1 MQQEY
6 KEAMEKISLSDSD
19 KKRILAN
26 VKKACE
32 ESEEK
37 VISMDEFK
45 KRPRFSARQKG
56 MAAAVA
62 VLVVAITAV
71 VSKGFFGGKLKKQP
85 KQGEIVASSDE
96 EEWQELD
103 SIEAIAKETDC
114 RTYKLGNVSK
124 SYRVK
129 KVEVKK
135 KAKHVKITYRNKKKK
150 DKILFEYK

>member
-45 KRPRFSARQKG
+45 
-56 MAAAVA
+56 
-62 VLVVAITAV
+62 T
-71 VSKGFFGGKLKKQP
+71 VSYTHLTLP
-85 KQGEIVASSDE
+85 
-96 EEWQELD
+96 
-103 SIEAIAKETDC
+103 T
-114 RTYKLGNVSK
+114 N
-124 SYRVK
+124 
-129 KVEVKK
+129 
-135 KAKHVKITYRNKKKK
+135 
-150 DKILFEYK
+150 

>member
-62 VLVVAITAV
+62 VTCCCHYSCCI
-71 VSKGFFGGKLKKQP
+71 KRIFWRQ
-85 KQGEIVASSDE
+85 I
-96 EEWQELD
+96 
-103 SIEAIAKETDC
+103 KETA
-114 RTYKLGNVSK
+114 
-124 SYRVK
+124 
-129 KVEVKK
+129 
-135 KAKHVKITYRNKKKK
+135 KAG
-150 DKILFEYK
+150 

>member
-37 VISMDEFK
+37 VILMDEFK

-56 MAAAVA
+56 MR
-62 VLVVAITAV
+62 LPLRCLLLPLQLLYQ
-71 VSKGFFGGKLKKQP
+71 KDFL
-85 KQGEIVASSDE
+85 
-96 EEWQELD
+96 
-103 SIEAIAKETDC
+103 EA
-114 RTYKLGNVSK
+114 N
-124 SYRVK
+124 
-129 KVEVKK
+129 
-135 KAKHVKITYRNKKKK
+135 
-150 DKILFEYK
+150 

>member
-56 MAAAVA
+56 MAACRCGTCCCHYSCC
-62 VLVVAITAV
+62 I
-71 VSKGFFGGKLKKQP
+71 KRIFWRQ
-85 KQGEIVASSDE
+85 I
-96 EEWQELD
+96 
-103 SIEAIAKETDC
+103 KETA
-114 RTYKLGNVSK
+114 
-124 SYRVK
+124 
-129 KVEVKK
+129 
-135 KAKHVKITYRNKKKK
+135 KAG
-150 DKILFEYK
+150 

>member
-45 KRPRFSARQKG
+45 KRPRFSTRQKG

-85 KQGEIVASSDE
+85 LRQLLKRRTAARISLVMFPNHIV
-96 EEWQELD
+96 
-103 SIEAIAKETDC
+103 
-114 RTYKLGNVSK
+114 
-124 SYRVK
+124 
-129 KVEVKK
+129 
-135 KAKHVKITYRNKKKK
+135 
-150 DKILFEYK
+150 

>member
-45 KRPRFSARQKG
+45 KRPRFAAIKKGLICSAFK
-56 MAAAVA
+56 
-62 VLVVAITAV
+62 VAIFSLLCT
-71 VSKGFFGGKLKKQP
+71 
-85 KQGEIVASSDE
+85 
-96 EEWQELD
+96 
-103 SIEAIAKETDC
+103 
-114 RTYKLGNVSK
+114 
-124 SYRVK
+124 
-129 KVEVKK
+129 
-135 KAKHVKITYRNKKKK
+135 
-150 DKILFEYK
+150 ILSQ

>member
-56 MAAAVA
+56 GCRCGTCCCHYCRC
-62 VLVVAITAV
+62 I
-71 VSKGFFGGKLKKQP
+71 KRIFWRQ
-85 KQGEIVASSDE
+85 I
-96 EEWQELD
+96 
-103 SIEAIAKETDC
+103 KETA
-114 RTYKLGNVSK
+114 
-124 SYRVK
+124 
-129 KVEVKK
+129 
-135 KAKHVKITYRNKKKK
+135 KAG
-150 DKILFEYK
+150 

>member
-56 MAAAVA
+56 MAGACRCGTCCCHYSCC
-62 VLVVAITAV
+62 I
-71 VSKGFFGGKLKKQP
+71 KRIFWRQ
-85 KQGEIVASSDE
+85 I
-96 EEWQELD
+96 
-103 SIEAIAKETDC
+103 KETA
-114 RTYKLGNVSK
+114 
-124 SYRVK
+124 
-129 KVEVKK
+129 
-135 KAKHVKITYRNKKKK
+135 KAG
-150 DKILFEYK
+150 

>member
-56 MAAAVA
+56 MAGDAAQKTLK
-62 VLVVAITAV
+62 VLLPLQLLYQ
-71 VSKGFFGGKLKKQP
+71 KDFL
-85 KQGEIVASSDE
+85 
-96 EEWQELD
+96 
-103 SIEAIAKETDC
+103 EA
-114 RTYKLGNVSK
+114 N
-124 SYRVK
+124 
-129 KVEVKK
+129 
-135 KAKHVKITYRNKKKK
+135 
-150 DKILFEYK
+150 

>member
-37 VISMDEFK
+37 VILMDEFK

-56 MAAAVA
+56 MP
-62 VLVVAITAV
+62 LRCLLLPLQLLYQ
-71 VSKGFFGGKLKKQP
+71 KDFL
-85 KQGEIVASSDE
+85 
-96 EEWQELD
+96 
-103 SIEAIAKETDC
+103 EA
-114 RTYKLGNVSK
+114 N
-124 SYRVK
+124 
-129 KVEVKK
+129 
-135 KAKHVKITYRNKKKK
+135 
-150 DKILFEYK
+150 

>member
-37 VISMDEFK
+37 VILMDEFK

-71 VSKGFFGGKLKKQP
+71 VSKGFFGGKLKKQ
-85 KQGEIVASSDE
+85 QIGRA
-96 EEWQELD
+96 
-103 SIEAIAKETDC
+103 
-114 RTYKLGNVSK
+114 
-124 SYRVK
+124 
-129 KVEVKK
+129 
-135 KAKHVKITYRNKKKK
+135 HV
-150 DKILFEYK
+150 

>member
-45 KRPRFSARQKG
+45 KRH
-56 MAAAVA
+56 
-62 VLVVAITAV
+62 
-71 VSKGFFGGKLKKQP
+71 VSPL
-85 KQGEIVASSDE
+85 
-96 EEWQELD
+96 
-103 SIEAIAKETDC
+103 
-114 RTYKLGNVSK
+114 
-124 SYRVK
+124 VK
-129 KVEVKK
+129 KEWRLPLRCLLLPLQLL
-135 KAKHVKITYRNKKKK
+135 YQK
-150 DKILFEYK
+150 DFLEAN

>member
-1 MQQEY
+1 MPMMVMQQEY

-37 VISMDEFK
+37 VISMDEFM

-71 VSKGFFGGKLKKQP
+71 QA
-85 KQGEIVASSDE
+85 QTQDI
-96 EEWQELD
+96 
-103 SIEAIAKETDC
+103 
-114 RTYKLGNVSK
+114 
-124 SYRVK
+124 
-129 KVEVKK
+129 
-135 KAKHVKITYRNKKKK
+135 
-150 DKILFEYK
+150 

>member
-56 MAAAVA
+56 MAAARCGTCCCHYSCC
-62 VLVVAITAV
+62 I
-71 VSKGFFGGKLKKQP
+71 KRIFWRQ
-85 KQGEIVASSDE
+85 I
-96 EEWQELD
+96 
-103 SIEAIAKETDC
+103 KETA
-114 RTYKLGNVSK
+114 
-124 SYRVK
+124 
-129 KVEVKK
+129 
-135 KAKHVKITYRNKKKK
+135 KAG
-150 DKILFEYK
+150 

>member
-56 MAAAVA
+56 MAA
-62 VLVVAITAV
+62 L
-71 VSKGFFGGKLKKQP
+71 SSPRPQKGTGACRCGTCCCHYSCCIKRIFWRQ
-85 KQGEIVASSDE
+85 I
-96 EEWQELD
+96 
-103 SIEAIAKETDC
+103 KETA
-114 RTYKLGNVSK
+114 
-124 SYRVK
+124 
-129 KVEVKK
+129 
-135 KAKHVKITYRNKKKK
+135 KAG
-150 DKILFEYK
+150 